1 MSRNVVEAFFI
12 LCSRQQIAFSFDAST
27 VLRWQRGL
35 YIVETLPGRQG
46 GFACRART
54 NFGAAAFFTLNLED
68 CELADQISENDGAFT
83 RPLVLLGVCAGGVK
97 FDSAP
102 EGGKIVPTIFVHT

>member
-1 MSRNVVEAFFI
+1 VLATAD
-12 LCSRQQIAFSFDAST
+12 CT
-27 VLRWQRGL
+27 VLRCKEACTSSTRFQGAK
-35 YIVETLPGRQG
+35 G

-54 NFGAAAFFTLNLED
+54 NSGPAAFFTLNLED
-68 CELADQISENDGAFT
+68 RELADQISENEGAFT